1 MSSIHHPKG
10 EDTVSKPSFGVKVS
24 RGQLMFPINRPEFV
38 EKAWTRNADIIALDL
53 EDSVSPEDKA
63 TARALVRSTLPVVSK
78 GGAEVRVRI
87 NKALWKEDV
96 EASIWPGLGG
106 IHFPKTE
113 SSYEVKQLDVL
124 ITRLEQER
132 NIPEGTVEVIP
143 RIESA
148 KGIRNAY
155 EIAAS
160 SRRVKTF
167 GGVAFGDTTIS
178 LGVKSGC
185 KDRDLLGYGNAETQ
199 WAADALGLIGEGKV
213 GAEPF
218 LRGLAFADYST
229 PEDEFVGKLALA
241 RRLGFRGGRG
251 IHPAQVKAMVKGY
264 TPTES
269 EVREARKVVE
279 VFKRAFAEGEIG
291 CELEGKM
298 IDEYSASKAQELLDF
313 AAACAERDA
322 ERARFVEKALATDK

>member
-1 MSSIHHPKG
+1 MRNIHQS
-10 EDTVSKPSFGVKVS
+10 ERVNSTSKPSFSGKVR
-24 RGQLMFPINRPEFV
+24 RGQLMFPINIAKFV

-63 TARALVRSTLPVVSK
+63 SARTLVRSVISKVSR
-78 GGAEVRVRI
+78 GGAEVCVRI
-87 NKALWKEDV
+87 NKPLWKEDI
-96 EASIWPGLGG
+96 EACIWPGLNG

-113 SSYEVKQLDVL
+113 SSEEVKQLDVL

-132 NIPEGTVEVIP
+132 NIPEGTVEIIP

-155 EIAAS
+155 EIASS

-178 LGVKSGC
+178 LGVRSGC
-185 KDRDLLGYGNAETQ
+185 KDRDLLGYANAETQ
-199 WAADALGLIGEGKV
+199 WVADALGLTGEF

-229 PEDEFVGKLALA
+229 PEDEFVEKLVLA
-241 RRLGFRGGRG
+241 RKLGFHGGRC

-264 TPTES
+264 TPTKS
-269 EVREARKVVE
+269 EVFEAKKVVE
-279 VFKRAFAEGEIG
+279 AFKRAFAEGEIG

-298 IDEYSASKAQELLDF
+298 IDEYSANKAQELLDF

-322 ERARFVEKALATDK
+322 EKARLVEKAVIKGK